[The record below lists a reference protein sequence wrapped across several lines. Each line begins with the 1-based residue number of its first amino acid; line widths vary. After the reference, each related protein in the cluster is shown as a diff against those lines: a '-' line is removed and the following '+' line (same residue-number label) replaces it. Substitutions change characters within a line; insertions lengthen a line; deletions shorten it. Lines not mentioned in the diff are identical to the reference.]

1 MATSRAARSGGAR
14 PLVTEG
20 RRVPRAL
27 GWATVGAVFLLMTIG
42 NIVSATGSG
51 LACPDWPLC
60 HGRLI
65 PPLRADVLIEYS
77 HRLVAAIASLLLIA
91 TIVLTLRGGAAQ
103 GSRRIGLGLGVLLAA
118 QIGLGGITVLLKLP
132 HLISTAHLVNA
143 LLILGGLVL
152 LVARAGAAATGTP
165 KLARLARAGIAV
177 LLVQLALGGYV
188 RHTGAGLAC
197 PDFPLCSG
205 EILPGHWL
213 AVLHWVHRWLGVS
226 LLGFFIQL
234 ALASRRTPLG
244 GVTATA
250 TGLAALQVAL
260 GIAAVLLRLDPPIRA
275 IHAAVGYALWG
286 TLVWIS
292 VRAGAW
298 QAPLAEPPETGA
310 AAAEAGHAA
319 WRPAP
324 RGGQA
329 KP

>member
-1 MATSRAARSGGAR
+1 VAASRAPGACAR
-14 PLVTEG
+14 PVVND
-20 RRVPRAL
+20 RRRAL

-65 PPLRADVLIEYS
+65 PPLQPDVLIEYS
-77 HRLVAAIASLLLIA
+77 HRLTAALASILLIA
-91 TIVLTLRGGAAQ
+91 TIVAAVRAGDSR
-103 GSRRIGLGLGVLLAA
+103 GSRRIGLALAVLLAA
-118 QIGLGGITVLLKLP
+118 QIGLGGVTVLLKLP

-152 LVARAGAAATGTP
+152 LVSRADTAAARTP
-165 KLARLARAGIAV
+165 KIARLARAGVAA

-188 RHTGAGLAC
+188 RHAGAGLAC

-205 EILPGHWL
+205 ELLPGHWL
-213 AVLHWVHRWLGVS
+213 AVVHWVHRWLGVA

-234 ALASRRTPLG
+234 AAASRRTPLG
-244 GVTATA
+244 GATA
-250 TGLAALQVAL
+250 LAAALATLQVAL
-260 GIAAVLLRLDPPIRA
+260 GIAAVLLRLTPPIRA
-275 IHAAVGYALWG
+275 THAAVGYALWG

-292 VRAGAW
+292 VRAGSWPTLAAK
-298 QAPLAEPPETGA
+298 APASREPARETVPGP
-310 AAAEAGHAA
+310 